1 MPVEGQWERSKA
13 PFSRRDKR
21 LLATVALISVVVIA
35 AASAFYLSR
44 SSSTPAAGNCLVAD
58 VASTMG
64 GARLT
69 VCGQAAHTFCAAH
82 GGTNARVASACRR
95 EGFAA
100 DLP

>member
-1 MPVEGQWERSKA
+1 MPVEGQWERSHT
-13 PFSRRDKR
+13 PFSRSDKR
-21 LLATVALISVVVIA
+21 LLGAVCLLAVVVIA
-35 AASAFYLSR
+35 AVSAFYLTR

-69 VCGQAAHTFCAAH
+69 VCGAAAHSFCAAH
-82 GGTNARVASACRR
+82 GGKDARIASACRR